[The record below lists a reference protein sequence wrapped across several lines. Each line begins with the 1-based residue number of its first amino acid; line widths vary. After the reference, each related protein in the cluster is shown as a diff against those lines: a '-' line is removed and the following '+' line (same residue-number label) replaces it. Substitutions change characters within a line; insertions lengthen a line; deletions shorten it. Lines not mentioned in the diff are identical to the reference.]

1 MAIITVQKAAD
12 SGQGSLREAIASAQA
27 GDTIKFHSSL
37 ANKTIGLTSGDI
49 DIPKDL
55 IIDGAGAANLTLSG
69 NNKSRIFEIGKF
81 KTVTIK
87 NLNFANGREVIAG
100 DKVGQGG
107 AIKVKDYGTLVVE
120 NSNFRNNVA
129 ERGGAIQI
137 GYSGRGT
144 VRNSTFDRNDGSVS
158 DDGFSAGAI
167 ATYGSGV
174 GDTKGF
180 LIVEGST
187 FTNNKG
193 KNGGGVYVL
202 LGPLTIKDS
211 VFKNN
216 TAKTGGAVFTDGGQ
230 IKIRNT
236 QVNGNTSKG
245 PGGGLFLWNYGS
257 EILIEDSL
265 INGNTST
272 DNSGGGMRVGPDGKF
287 ILRNSTVAN
296 NSALQQGGGV
306 WVDSKKGVTIEGS
319 TFSGNAVTKDV
330 GGGIFMKT
338 PDGTPVKISH
348 STFVDHASGRDAET
362 IWVNKRNSQDV
373 TLTNT
378 VFAGQGSVNFVMR
391 DGGGNYAENSI
402 GGRRITDKATY
413 LEDLKLSN
421 LRRVGDQLVHVP
433 QAGSP
438 LIKSGRDAG
447 AYDVGSGS
455 APPPNQPAA
464 PAPAGPKPPA
474 PAPSGPKVDNRAQ
487 IQGTNANDKI
497 TGGGRHQLITAK
509 AGNDQVW
516 GGAGNDRIK
525 GEQGHDRLFG
535 QDGNDLIWGGRGKD
549 HLRGGRGRD
558 RIHGND
564 HVDRLWGEAGDDS
577 LYGDAGNDFLEGGK
591 GRDRLYG
598 GYGSDFLNGGDG
610 RDHLVG
616 IAAQGSPPG
625 RNEQDVLVGGKD
637 GDTFVLGDK
646 AKIYYRDGRSNTL
659 GLKDYALIRD
669 FNAAQGDKIQL
680 HGQAQDYWLGAA
692 PGGVPRGKGIFLK
705 TAGQDELIAVVQN
718 NNNLKLQS
726 NAFKFV

>member
-12 SGQGSLREAIASAQA
+12 SGAGSLREAIASAKA
-27 GDTIKFHSSL
+27 GDTIKFHRSL
-37 ANKTIGLTSGDI
+37 ANKTIRLTSGNI
-49 DIPKDL
+49 DIAKDL
-55 IIDGAGAANLTLSG
+55 TIDGAGAANLTLSG
-69 NNKSRIFEIGKF
+69 SNKSRIFEIDKF

-87 NLNFANGREVIAG
+87 DLSFTNGREVIAG
-100 DKVGQGG
+100 KDVGQGG
-107 AIKVKDYGTLVVE
+107 AIKVRDYGTLVVE
-120 NSNFRNNVA
+120 NSHFKNNVA

-144 VRNSTFDRNDGSVS
+144 VRNSSFDRNDGSVS
-158 DDGFSAGAI
+158 NDGFSAGAI
-167 ATYGSGV
+167 STYGSGV

-180 LIVEGST
+180 LVVEGST

-216 TAKTGGAVFTDGGQ
+216 QAATGGAVFTDGGGV
-230 IKIRNT
+230 KILNT
-236 QVNGNTSKG
+236 QVEGNTSNG
-245 PGGGLFLWNYGS
+245 PGGGLFLWSYGS
-257 EILIEDSL
+257 EILIEDSV
-265 INGNTST
+265 IDGNTT
-272 DNSGGGMRVGPDGKF
+272 KGNKGGGMRVGPEGSF
-287 ILRNSTVAN
+287 VLRNSTVAN

-306 WVDSKKGVTIEGS
+306 WVDSKKRVTIEGS
-319 TFSGNAVTKDV
+319 TFSGNATIQDV
-330 GGGIFMKT
+330 GGGIFMNT
-338 PDGTPVKISH
+338 PDGTPIKITH

-362 IWVNKRNSQDV
+362 IWVNGKNSDDV
-373 TLTNT
+373 TLKNT
-378 VFAGQGSVNFVMR
+378 VFAGKGSVNFVMR

-402 GGRRITDKATY
+402 GGRRITDRATY
-413 LEDLKLSN
+413 LETLKLSD
-421 LRRVGDQLVHVP
+421 LRRVGDKLVHVP
-433 QAGSP
+433 QVGSP

-455 APPPNQPAA
+455 APPPK
-464 PAPAGPKPPA
+464 KPPA
-474 PAPSGPKVDNRAQ
+474 PTPAGPKVDNRAQ
-487 IQGTNANDKI
+487 IQGTKANDKI

-509 AGNDQVW
+509 AGNDTVW
-516 GGAGNDRIK
+516 AGAGNDRIK

-535 QDGNDLIWGGRGKD
+535 QDGNDLVWGGLGKD
-549 HLRGGRGRD
+549 HLKGGRGRD
-558 RIHGND
+558 RIYGND

-577 LYGDAGNDFLEGGK
+577 LYGGAGNDFLEGGK

-598 GYGSDFLNGGDG
+598 GSGNDFLNGGNGQD
-610 RDHLVG
+610 RLVG
-616 IAAQGSPPG
+616 AFAQGGSPG
-625 RNEQDVLVGGKD
+625 RNERDVLVGGKD

-669 FNAAQGDKIQL
+669 FNATQGDKIQL
-680 HGQAQDYWLGAA
+680 HGQAKDYWLGAA
-692 PGGVPRGKGIFLK
+692 PGGVPRGRGIFLK